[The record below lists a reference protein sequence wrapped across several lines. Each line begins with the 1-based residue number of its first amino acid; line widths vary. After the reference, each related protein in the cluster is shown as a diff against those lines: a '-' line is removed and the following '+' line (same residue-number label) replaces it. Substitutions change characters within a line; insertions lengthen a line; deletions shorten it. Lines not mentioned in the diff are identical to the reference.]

1 MRFEFDINGYVS
13 GIFCGCYSGHC
24 TEYTGLVP
32 NEPEAYEDMYDWADR
47 AQVQAYYLDSN
58 GNLAYDANRA
68 ASLCPEDEV
77 VPIRYTAEK
86 IKEMGIFDAIY
97 PVGSLYMSANNVNP
111 SILFGG
117 TWVQIEDR
125 FILAAGTKY
134 SGGDESASGIPGEVN
149 IKIPE
154 HKHLTP
160 LVKKSN
166 YLGFW
171 TDDNDDASKSVT
183 ASDRIIVS
191 GSTFSDSATATTYY
205 TGYGGAY
212 EKKITIPPTLPPY
225 LAVFVW
231 QRVENPIPENY
242 QRFIDRSGNKFAD
255 ADELEFIVEVN

>member
-97 PVGSLYMSANNVNP
+97 PVGSLYMSANNVKP
-111 SILFGG
+111 RRGSCGTIHTVCPGSARPMTGPGSI
-117 TWVQIEDR
+117 WCSC
-125 FILAAGTKY
+125 AW
-134 SGGDESASGIPGEVN
+134 N
-149 IKIPE
+149 
-154 HKHLTP
+154 
-160 LVKKSN
+160 
-166 YLGFW
+166 
-171 TDDNDDASKSVT
+171 
-183 ASDRIIVS
+183 
-191 GSTFSDSATATTYY
+191 
-205 TGYGGAY
+205 
-212 EKKITIPPTLPPY
+212 
-225 LAVFVW
+225 
-231 QRVENPIPENY
+231 
-242 QRFIDRSGNKFAD
+242 
-255 ADELEFIVEVN
+255 